1 MADDQLI
8 QLIEKYLAGKA
19 TEDEKLQVEA
29 WYEQQA
35 NENKHFYNNDA
46 EQIRLAAERS
56 LKAIRE
62 KLNEQ
67 ETPII
72 TMRPRR
78 LSVIIAAAASIL
90 IFISVGAYFL
100 LQHNQ
105 APHQVAK
112 NIVPKNDILPGGNK
126 AYLILSNG
134 QRVSLTGAAN
144 GTITRHAG
152 ITVTK
157 TADGQIV
164 YQADSAVAGAKGAAV
179 AYNTVETP
187 KGGQYQVVLSDGSHV
202 WLNAASSLRY
212 PAQFAANERRVE
224 LTGEAY
230 FEVAKDKTRPFRV
243 ASNNQIVEVLGTH
256 FNINSYAD
264 EPTTLTTLLEGSVK
278 INSNTILKPG
288 EQASLVKNGN
298 VNVKAVDTDEA
309 VAWKNGIFQFDN
321 TGLEAVMRQLARWY
335 DVEIQYDGKV
345 PNRTFTGKI
354 HKDIN
359 ASDALSILK
368 FTKVNFKIDG
378 KKIIVTQ

>member
-100 LQHNQ
+100 LQHNK
-105 APHQVAK
+105 APQQVAK

-164 YQADSAVAGAKGAAV
+164 YQADSAAAGAKGAAV

-345 PNRTFTGKI
+345 PSRTFTGKI